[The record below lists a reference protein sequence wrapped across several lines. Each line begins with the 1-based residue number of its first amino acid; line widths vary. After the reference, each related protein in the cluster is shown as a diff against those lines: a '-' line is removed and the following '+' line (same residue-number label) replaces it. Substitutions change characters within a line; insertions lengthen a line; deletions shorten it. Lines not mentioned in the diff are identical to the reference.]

1 MFNLL
6 LIFQSKFNPQKT
18 LNKYVN
24 ITKRKKLSSRPSWL
38 FKKVSKKE
46 NTNIAN
52 DFLPQQQKSR
62 LQNRDFHTKMQA
74 ASK

>member
-1 MFNLL
+1 MT
-6 LIFQSKFNPQKT
+6 FQKM
-18 LNKYVN
+18 
-24 ITKRKKLSSRPSWL
+24 
-38 FKKVSKKE
+38 SKKE

-52 DFLPQQQKSR
+52 DFFVQKSR

>member
-1 MFNLL
+1 MT
-6 LIFQSKFNPQKT
+6 FQKM
-18 LNKYVN
+18 
-24 ITKRKKLSSRPSWL
+24 
-38 FKKVSKKE
+38 SKKE

-52 DFLPQQQKSR
+52 HFLPQQQNGR

>member
-1 MFNLL
+1 MTL
-6 LIFQSKFNPQKT
+6 QKM
-18 LNKYVN
+18 
-24 ITKRKKLSSRPSWL
+24 
-38 FKKVSKKE
+38 SKKE
-46 NTNIAN
+46 NINIAN

>member
-1 MFNLL
+1 MT
-6 LIFQSKFNPQKT
+6 FQKM
-18 LNKYVN
+18 
-24 ITKRKKLSSRPSWL
+24 
-38 FKKVSKKE
+38 SKKE

-52 DFLPQQQKSR
+52 DFFLPQQQKSR

>member
-1 MFNLL
+1 MT
-6 LIFQSKFNPQKT
+6 FQKM
-18 LNKYVN
+18 
-24 ITKRKKLSSRPSWL
+24 
-38 FKKVSKKE
+38 SKKE